1 MTIRTMPSSSG
12 VGILGNNAGSNGGWS
27 GDVFQRINWCFSLQ
41 ALRTFAESFSLS
53 KFWACVSY
61 REKSFSFWALTWPW
75 SMSMGKF
82 SNSRRWPRVLTV
94 AFLFQFLWL
103 KEIPFLLQKEDAM
116 SAIIILQCVKY
127 SMNEISSV
135 IVDRISTLAFEAS
148 ENQNILLSEEALKAL
163 AFQLDGSPNE
173 YWDICRKSNAF
184 EILDSDF

>member
-1 MTIRTMPSSSG
+1 
-12 VGILGNNAGSNGGWS
+12 
-27 GDVFQRINWCFSLQ
+27 
-41 ALRTFAESFSLS
+41 
-53 KFWACVSY
+53 
-61 REKSFSFWALTWPW
+61 
-75 SMSMGKF
+75 
-82 SNSRRWPRVLTV
+82 
-94 AFLFQFLWL
+94 
-103 KEIPFLLQKEDAM
+103 M